1 MSLTIASSMRGR
13 ARPRSWRAWTRI
25 AATFL
30 IIVGLA
36 VRLGGVTFGYLSQ
49 GRPTAS
55 TILSRV
61 PRAGMHVPNF
71 RLPSA
76 QGGVFDLARSHG
88 HVVLLSFLRTQPDTL
103 DTPSR
108 RQAVSLTS
116 MAHQY
121 GPKGVQVVIVDASAA
136 QVTHMPAR
144 NALVNTTFDWR
155 LTSIPLL
162 MDRGS
167 DTIARQYGVDQAP
180 TTFLIGRN
188 GRLVQRWNGYITAS
202 LLALTLQTQ
211 VGPPVISA
219 TTRR

>member
-1 MSLTIASSMRGR
+1 MPLTIGSSMRGR
-13 ARPRSWRAWTRI
+13 VRPRSWRAWTRI

-30 IIVGLA
+30 IIAGLA
-36 VRLGGVTFGYLSQ
+36 VRLGGVAFGHLSQ
-49 GRPTAS
+49 GRPTVS
-55 TILSRV
+55 TILLSV
-61 PRAGMHVPNF
+61 PRAGMYVPDF

-108 RQAVSLTS
+108 RQAVFLTS
-116 MAHQY
+116 MALQY
-121 GPKGVQVVIVDASAA
+121 GPKGVQVVIVDASAV

-144 NALVNTTFDWR
+144 SALVNTTFDWR

-167 DTIARQYGVDQAP
+167 ATIARQYGVDRAP

-188 GRLVQRWNGYITAS
+188 GRLAQRWNGYITAS
-202 LLALTLQTQ
+202 RLALALQTQ
-211 VGPPVISA
+211 VGAPIIPA
-219 TTRR
+219 TTRH